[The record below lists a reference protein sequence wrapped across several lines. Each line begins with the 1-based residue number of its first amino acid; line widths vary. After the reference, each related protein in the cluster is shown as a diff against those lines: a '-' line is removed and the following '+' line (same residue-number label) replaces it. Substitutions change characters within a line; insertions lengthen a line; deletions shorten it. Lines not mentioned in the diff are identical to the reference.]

1 MTESF
6 FTNTTETDPQV
17 LIDTFFRTFPDQYEG
32 EAGETVRSAW
42 DYLISKTGKLRRKC
56 GLPYYLH
63 PMRVACVLAKSRLD
77 TDTVV
82 AGFLHNILDV
92 DADCLGE
99 IASKFGRSVADIC
112 AGTAKITG
120 LRIQSKTMQEADSI
134 RKMLFAMIDD
144 IRIIFVKLADRLD
157 RMRNL
162 RMVSPDAQREVAR
175 EVIDIWAPL
184 AGRLGMNDVK
194 NEMEDL
200 SLKYTNPDAF
210 QQIKALVAQKKD
222 ERDSYLQGAVK
233 KIYTASEKAGFSVSI
248 TSRAKHFYSI
258 YQKMRR
264 RNKEAGELYD
274 LLALRIICQTV
285 SECYTLVG
293 IVHGL
298 WKPLDGRFKDYIAMP
313 KSNGYQSLH
322 TTVLCEGKPLE
333 IQIRTQ
339 EMHNVAEHGVASHW
353 LYKKGTNHDLVKAE
367 DLSII
372 NQLKELR
379 DEQLSAQG
387 GAQGAAG
394 SPDDGHFFEKLRG
407 ELLGDSIYVFTPKGD
422 VKELPAGSN
431 AIDFAYAIHTAVG
444 EKVIGA
450 KADGR
455 IIPLTA
461 PLQNTQIVE
470 VLTSPQAHP
479 TQGQLKAVKTG
490 KAHQKIHAWLVANDP
505 TFIDREAE
513 AKKQAE
519 VAANT
524 EYSRKMAQKHQLHR
538 PQDGRKHAKKDAG
551 DDGENY
557 TGRIRI
563 DNTTNFFITIARCC
577 SPRPGDPISGYVS
590 RKRGITVHRA
600 DCLTFLRIPDLEHR
614 QVTVEW
620 DTRPAADLPDEKELR
635 RREKAK
641 EKSIAVTKFRK
652 QR

>member
-1 MTESF
+1 MDKMTETF

-17 LIDTFFRTFPDQYEG
+17 LIDTFFKSFPDQYGG
-32 EAGETVRSAW
+32 EDGDKVRAAW
-42 DYLISKTGKLRRKC
+42 DYLISKTGSLKRKC

-77 TDTVV
+77 TDTIA

-92 DADCLGE
+92 DTDCLGE
-99 IASKFGRSVADIC
+99 IEARFGKPVADIC
-112 AGTAKITG
+112 AGTAKITS
-120 LRIQSKTMQEADSI
+120 LKVKSKTMQEADSI
-134 RKMLFAMIDD
+134 RKMLFAMVDD

-162 RMVSPDAQREVAR
+162 RMVEPDAQREVAR
-175 EVIDIWAPL
+175 EVLDIWAPL

-200 SLKYTNPDAF
+200 SLKYSNPDAF
-210 QQIKALVAQKKD
+210 QQIKALVSQKKD

-233 KIYTASEKAGFSVSI
+233 KIYTAAEKMGFSVSI

-258 YQKMRR
+258 YQKMRK

-274 LLALRIICQTV
+274 LLALRVICHTV
-285 SECYTLVG
+285 SECYTIVG

-298 WKPLDGRFKDYIAMP
+298 WKPMDGRFKDYIAMP

-322 TTVLCEGKPLE
+322 TTVICEGKPLE
-333 IQIRTQ
+333 IQIRTE

-379 DEQLSAQG
+379 DEQG
-387 GAQGAAG
+387 GAADEG
-394 SPDDGHFFEKLRG
+394 FFEKLRD
-407 ELLGDSIYVFTPKGD
+407 ELLGDSIYVFTPRGD

-431 AIDFAYAIHTAVG
+431 AIDFAYAIHSAIG
-444 EKVIGA
+444 EKIVGA
-450 KADGR
+450 KADGK
-455 IIPLTA
+455 IVPLTA

-470 VLTSPQAHP
+470 ILTSPQAHP
-479 TQGQLKAVKTG
+479 TQNQLKAVKTG
-490 KAHQKIHAWLVANDP
+490 KAHQKIHSWLVANDP

-519 VAANT
+519 TAANA
-524 EYSRKMAQKHQLHR
+524 EYSRRMAQKHQEK
-538 PQDGRKHAKKDAG
+538 QDGRKKTKKAADA
-551 DDGENY
+551 DGESY
-557 TGRIRI
+557 TGRIKI
-563 DNTTNFFITIARCC
+563 DNTTNFFITIAQCC

-614 QVTVEW
+614 RVAVEW
-620 DTRPAADLPDEKELR
+620 DVAPSRKTDEKELL

-641 EKSIAVTKFRK
+641 EKSIAVTKFKK

>member
-1 MTESF
+1 MTETF
-6 FTNTTETDPQV
+6 FTNTTETDPKV
-17 LIDTFFRTFPDQYEG
+17 LIDTFFKSFPDQYEG
-32 EAGETVRSAW
+32 EEGERLRAAW
-42 DYLISKTGKLRRKC
+42 DYLISKTGGLKRKC

-63 PMRVACVLAKSRLD
+63 PMRVACVLAQSRLD
-77 TDTVV
+77 VETVS

-92 DADCLGE
+92 DEDCLDE
-99 IASKFGRSVADIC
+99 ISQKFGSSVADIC
-112 AGTAKITG
+112 RGTAKITS
-120 LRIQSKTMQEADSI
+120 LKIKSKTMQEADSI
-134 RKMLFAMIDD
+134 RKMLFAMVDD

-162 RMVSPDAQREVAR
+162 RMVDSDAQREVAR
-175 EVIDIWAPL
+175 EVLDIWAPL

-200 SLKYTNPDAF
+200 SLKYSNPDAF
-210 QQIKALVAQKKD
+210 QQIKAIVAQKKD

-233 KIYTASEKAGFSVSI
+233 KIYSAAEKAGLSVTI

-258 YQKMRR
+258 YQKMRK

-274 LLALRIICQTV
+274 LLALRVICHTV
-285 SECYTLVG
+285 SECYTIVG

-298 WKPLDGRFKDYIAMP
+298 WKPMDGRFKDYIAMP

-322 TTVLCEGKPLE
+322 TTVICEGKPLE

-339 EMHNVAEHGVASHW
+339 DMHNVAEHGVASHW
-353 LYKKGTNHDLVKAE
+353 LYKKGTSHELVKAA

-372 NQLKELR
+372 NQLRELR
-379 DEQLSAQG
+379 DGGQG
-387 GAQGAAG
+387 GM
-394 SPDDGHFFEKLRG
+394 SDESFFEKLRD

-431 AIDFAYAIHTAVG
+431 AIDFAYAIHSAIG
-444 EKVIGA
+444 ETIIGA
-450 KADGR
+450 KADGK
-455 IIPLTA
+455 IVPLTA

-490 KAHQKIHAWLVANDP
+490 KAHQKIHSWLVANDP

-519 VAANT
+519 TAANA
-524 EYSRKMAQKHQLHR
+524 EYSRRMAQKHQEK
-538 PQDGRKHAKKDAG
+538 QDNRKKAKKAAAS
-551 DDGENY
+551 DGESY
-557 TGRIRI
+557 TGRIKI
-563 DNTTNFFITIARCC
+563 DNTTNFFITIAKCC
-577 SPRPGDPISGYVS
+577 CPKPGDPISGYVS
-590 RKRGITVHRA
+590 RNRGITVHRA

-614 QVTVEW
+614 RVAVEW
-620 DTRPAADLPDEKELR
+620 DVAPARKTDEKELL

-641 EKSIAVTKFRK
+641 EKSIAVTKFKK